1 MYSWQQF
8 SLCGLPFHSPNC
20 LVTQK
25 VFNFMRSFWSIIGF
39 SFWANGAL
47 FRKFFSTLV
56 SCGRVLMFVFFYQ
69 CHCLD
74 FTFGSLIHLELIFM
88 QSDSYWPNFILL
100 HVDIRFS
107 QQHLLKMLPPTHT
120 HTLFWGHLCQIF
132 NGWIYGCSCWVFSF
146 VPLIDLSVFVPVLYC
161 SHYSASVIYFKVRS
175 GNPSSI
181 VLFVCLLV
189 YLFVSQNCFG
199 YLGSFVVPY
208 EFLDCFFHFWMRLG
222 VGL

>member
-69 CHCLD
+69 CHCLN

-120 HTLFWGHLCQIF
+120 HTHFLGGIFVKYLMAEFMDAHVGSSVLFHWSTCLFLCQ
-132 NGWIYGCSCWVFSF
+132 Y
-146 VPLIDLSVFVPVLYC
+146 Y
-161 SHYSASVIYFKVRS
+161 
-175 GNPSSI
+175 I
-181 VLFVCLLV
+181 VLIILL
-189 YLFVSQNCFG
+189 L
-199 YLGSFVVPY
+199 
-208 EFLDCFFHFWMRLG
+208 
-222 VGL
+222 